1 MLTVG
6 ITGGIGSGK
15 TAASDFLQSL
25 GITIVDA
32 DVIAKQVVEPGE
44 IAWQAIVDHLGPE
57 VMHLDQSLNRDE
69 LRQRVFRQPE
79 LRLWLESVI
88 HPQVRKITIEQ
99 LQQAQSP
106 YRVLVSPL
114 LFESGQVEM
123 TDINVVIDI
132 PQALQIE
139 RASARDQ
146 NDAATIQRIID
157 AQMARDERSSKA
169 DYVVDNSGS
178 LEQLQT
184 KLRTLHNILLERSA
198 GYSPLA

>member
-198 GYSPLA
+198 GYSP

>member
-15 TAASDFLQSL
+15 TAASDFLKSL
-25 GITIVDA
+25 GITVVDA

-44 IAWQAIVDHLGPE
+44 IAWQAIVDHLGQE
-57 VMHLDQSLNRDE
+57 VMHVDQSLNRDK

-198 GYSPLA
+198 GHSPSA